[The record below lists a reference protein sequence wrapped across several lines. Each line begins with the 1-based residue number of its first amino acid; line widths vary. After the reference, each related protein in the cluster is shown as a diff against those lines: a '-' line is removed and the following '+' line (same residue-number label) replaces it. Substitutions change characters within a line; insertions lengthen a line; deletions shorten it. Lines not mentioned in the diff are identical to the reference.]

1 MTARETFEAK
11 YIAPL
16 NEQQRAAARTVDGP
30 VLLLAVPGSGKT
42 TILVTRLGYMV
53 YCYGIAPENIL
64 TMTYTVAATGDMK
77 RRFAS
82 LFGSEYA
89 DRLEFRTIN
98 GVSSKIIRYYS
109 EYYRRQAFRL
119 LDNDAELTE
128 LVRNIYQSVNE
139 EYAEIGT
146 VKDIRSAI
154 TFIKNMMLTDEEI
167 DSMETGIENLP
178 EIYRRYQEEL
188 VRRRAM
194 DFDDQMCYA
203 KRILETCPPVLEY
216 FQERCRYICVDEA
229 QDTSKIQHAIIRL
242 LARRYGNLFLV
253 GDEDQSVYGFRAAWP
268 DALMNFERDYPGARV
283 LFMERNYRS
292 TNEIIGVANAFI
304 SGNRFRRRKTILP
317 VRGSGLPVEMIDAVS
332 RQSQFEYLLRAAC
345 QGGEETAVLYRN
357 NDSAIPFIDLLERNG
372 VPYNLKKTED
382 LFFTNR
388 VVRDMANIVRFA
400 YDPYDEQAFMNI
412 YYKFGLPISKQAAQ
426 NACRQSRE
434 SGKSILEELAS
445 GANGS
450 ARSGL
455 QSVLQALSVIP
466 NDNTADALERIWTV
480 LRYRQY
486 AKKSK
491 LDVKKYEILAM
502 LAGRETDAAGLLRR
516 LDELRTLI
524 QNHRNSPENR
534 LILSTIHSSKG
545 LEYDRVYLLDAFDGI
560 LPSISRDDIKT
571 AADARLYEEERRLC
585 YVAMTRAKRALY
597 LFSCDRESA
606 FMKEIRIFLL
616 KTTTDADRIAFLRG
630 ENLCGK
636 TCPDNGGGKLR
647 ITAQC
652 GENILVEREDGSC
665 QLMGIVELLQQR
677 GGVIRWDD
685 PAAEAGMSST
695 DAVSGRSKEP
705 PLTASELFCGMKV
718 AHKSFGKGK
727 IVGFDRQILEI
738 QFPERNETKR
748 FMLDFTLKNRLISL
762 SV

>member
-1 MTARETFEAK
+1 MSPQDDFERS
-11 YIAPL
+11 YISPL
-16 NEQQRAAARTVDGP
+16 NQQQREAVYATEGA

-42 TILVTRLGYMV
+42 TVLVTRLGYMV
-53 YCYGIAPENIL
+53 YCCGVAPESVL
-64 TMTYTVAATGDMK
+64 TMTYTVAATNDMK

-82 LFGSEYA
+82 LFGPEYA

-98 GVSSKIIRYYS
+98 GVSSNIIRHYGRYYN
-109 EYYRRQAFRL
+109 RRTFSL
-119 LDNDAELTE
+119 LDDNNELNQI
-128 LVRNIYQSVNE
+128 VRRIYQDINE
-139 EYAEIGT
+139 EYPEIGL
-146 VKDIRSAI
+146 VKDIRTAI
-154 TFIKNMMLTDEEI
+154 AFVKNMMLTDAEVSGMDFNI
-167 DSMETGIENLP
+167 RNFS

-188 VRRRAM
+188 LRGRCM
-194 DFDDQMCYA
+194 DFDDQMIYA

-317 VRGSGLPVEMIDAVS
+317 AHGSGLPVEMIDAVN

-345 QGGEETAVLYRN
+345 EGGEETAVLYRN

-372 VPYNLKKTED
+372 ILYNLKKTED

-412 YYKFGLPISKQAAQ
+412 YYKFSLPISKQAAQ

-434 SGKSILEELAS
+434 SGKPILEELAS
-445 GANGS
+445 GANRS
-450 ARSGL
+450 VQSGL
-455 QSVLQALSVIP
+455 QSVIQALSVIP
-466 NDNTADALERIWTV
+466 NDGAADALERIWTA

-486 AKKSK
+486 VKRAQ
-491 LDVKKYEILAM
+491 LDANKYDVLVM
-502 LAGRETDAAGLLRR
+502 LAVKETDAAGLLRR
-516 LDELRTLI
+516 LDELGTLI

-545 LEYDRVYLLDAFDGI
+545 LGAPG
-560 LPSISRDDIKT
+560 
-571 AADARLYEEERRLC
+571 
-585 YVAMTRAKRALY
+585 
-597 LFSCDRESA
+597 
-606 FMKEIRIFLL
+606 
-616 KTTTDADRIAFLRG
+616 
-630 ENLCGK
+630 
-636 TCPDNGGGKLR
+636 
-647 ITAQC
+647 
-652 GENILVEREDGSC
+652 
-665 QLMGIVELLQQR
+665 
-677 GGVIRWDD
+677 
-685 PAAEAGMSST
+685 
-695 DAVSGRSKEP
+695 
-705 PLTASELFCGMKV
+705 
-718 AHKSFGKGK
+718 
-727 IVGFDRQILEI
+727 
-738 QFPERNETKR
+738 
-748 FMLDFTLKNRLISL
+748 
-762 SV
+762 